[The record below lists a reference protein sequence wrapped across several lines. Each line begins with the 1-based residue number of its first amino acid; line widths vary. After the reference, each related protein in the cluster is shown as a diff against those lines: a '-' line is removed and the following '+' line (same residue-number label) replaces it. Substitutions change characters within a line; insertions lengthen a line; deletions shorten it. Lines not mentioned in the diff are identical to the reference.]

1 MKLKKNSFAYIGLIA
16 FVAGIMFMGG
26 CLLGG
31 DLSGQKVPGV
41 DGGNAGAVQVK
52 PGVGSD
58 AIANMVD
65 TAGKAVVKI
74 STTKIV
80 SSQDQFSSDP
90 FFRYFFGQQP
100 REQKQTGIGSGFI
113 VSQDGL
119 VITNEHVISGA
130 TDIKV
135 TIGGKEK
142 EYNAKVVGADYDLDL
157 AVLKIEGASS
167 LPYLKMGDS
176 SKVKAGNWAVAIGN
190 PFGFDHTVTVGVIS
204 AKGRPITVENRHYE
218 NLLQTDAAINPG
230 NSGGPL
236 LNLKGEVI
244 GINTAVAQA
253 QGIGFAI
260 PTNTVKSVL
269 DELKNQGKVSHPWL
283 GIQMSDLDQDLAQ
296 YFDLQSTDG
305 VVILGVIPGSP
316 AEQGGLQQRDVILEL
331 DGKKIKDAQQLAKAI
346 EEMKIG
352 QKATLLVYRNGRLLN
367 LTFAVGEK
375 PYQLR

>member
-1 MKLKKNSFAYIGLIA
+1 MELKKKSLTYIALAA
-16 FVAGIMFMGG
+16 FIAGIMFMGG
-26 CLLGG
+26 CLLGS
-31 DLSGQKVPGV
+31 DLTGQKVPGV
-41 DGGNAGAVQVK
+41 DGGNAGAVEVK

-74 STTKIV
+74 STTTIV
-80 SSQDQFSSDP
+80 RSRDSFSSDP
-90 FFRYFFGQQP
+90 FFRYFFGEQP
-100 REQKQTGIGSGFI
+100 REQEQTGIGSGFI
-113 VSQDGL
+113 ISEDGL

-130 TDIKV
+130 SDIKV

-142 EYNAKVVGADYDLDL
+142 QYNAKVVGADYDLDL
-157 AVLKIEGASS
+157 AILKIEGADN

-190 PFGFDHTVTVGVIS
+190 PLGFDHTVTVGVIS
-204 AKGRPITVENRHYE
+204 AKERPITVENRHYKH
-218 NLLQTDAAINPG
+218 LLQTDAAINRG

-260 PTNTVKSVL
+260 PTNTVNDVL

-283 GIQMSDLDQDLAQ
+283 GIQMSDLDQEIAQ
-296 YFDLQSTDG
+296 YFGLQSTDG

-316 AEQGGLQQRDVILEL
+316 AERAGLQQRDVILEI
-331 DGKKIKDAQQLAKAI
+331 DGGKIKNTKQLAKAI

-352 QKATLLVYRNGRLLN
+352 QKANLLVYRNGRLLKVSF
-367 LTFAVGEK
+367 TVGEK
-375 PYQLR
+375 PAQWR